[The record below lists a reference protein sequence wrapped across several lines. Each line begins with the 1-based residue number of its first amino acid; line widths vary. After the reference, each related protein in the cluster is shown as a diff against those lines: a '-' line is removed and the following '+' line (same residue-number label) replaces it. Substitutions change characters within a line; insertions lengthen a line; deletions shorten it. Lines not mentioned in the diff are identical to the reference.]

1 MTNAELSKRTRTSFL
16 VSMILHAFLALVLS
30 FILLERHQEDAS
42 EYMTV
47 DMIIASKRIIPPR
60 RMETRDSILNL
71 RQSSKQRLRAPS
83 NPQRQNPSTVDADL
97 SFLTD
102 ESDRPAAFQDLTTD
116 ANLLKSRFEMAISK
130 AKGAD
135 IAKPGTGSKQSIG
148 DRGGAGSIGPSD
160 GAGIFEMALYSIA
173 RDVLGKNRT
182 GKEDVIFL
190 VDASGSMEENI
201 AAVARYL
208 SRMIEVFEESD
219 LDYTMGVISF
229 NRILK
234 DNYIKVYEQT
244 KDAREIRNILRSI
257 KCDGDERTLDAIEVG
272 LTQVE
277 FRNSVDRT
285 FILVT
290 DEPFTPRTVTRQT
303 RKELSLKDMLDDDF
317 QEIVKMCRG
326 DGVKV
331 SILGID
337 DAMHKSLAKETKGL
351 WFQIPQQDGVM

>member
-1 MTNAELSKRTRTSFL
+1 M
-16 VSMILHAFLALVLS
+16 
-30 FILLERHQEDAS
+30 
-42 EYMTV
+42 
-47 DMIIASKRIIPPR
+47 
-60 RMETRDSILNL
+60 
-71 RQSSKQRLRAPS
+71 
-83 NPQRQNPSTVDADL
+83 DADL

-234 DNYIKVYEQT
+234 DNYIKVYEQMPV
-244 KDAREIRNILRSI
+244 RSEIYY
-257 KCDGDERTLDAIEVG
+257 D
-272 LTQVE
+272 
-277 FRNSVDRT
+277 
-285 FILVT
+285 
-290 DEPFTPRTVTRQT
+290 P
-303 RKELSLKDMLDDDF
+303 
-317 QEIVKMCRG
+317 
-326 DGVKV
+326 
-331 SILGID
+331 
-337 DAMHKSLAKETKGL
+337 
-351 WFQIPQQDGVM
+351 

>member
-1 MTNAELSKRTRTSFL
+1 MTNSELSKRTRISFL
-16 VSMILHAFLALVLS
+16 MSMILHVFLALVFS
-30 FILLERHQEDAS
+30 FILLERHQEAAS

-47 DMIIASKRIIPPR
+47 DMIAPSRRIIPPR
-60 RMETRDSILNL
+60 RIEARDSILDL
-71 RQSSKQRLRAPS
+71 RQSSRQRLMAPS
-83 NPQRQNPSTVDADL
+83 NPQRQNPSTVEADY

-102 ESDRPAAFQDLTTD
+102 ESDRPAASQDLTTD
-116 ANLLKSRFEMAISK
+116 ADLLKSRFEMAIPK

-135 IAKPGTGSKQSIG
+135 IVKPGTGSKQSIG
-148 DRGGAGSIGPSD
+148 ERGGAGSIGPSD

-173 RDVLGKNRT
+173 RDVLGKNKT
-182 GKEDVIFL
+182 GKEDVVFL

-208 SRMIEVFEESD
+208 SRMIEVFEDSD

-229 NRILK
+229 NSILK
-234 DNYIKVYEQT
+234 DNFIKVYEQT
-244 KDAREIRNILRSI
+244 QNANEIRNILRSI

-272 LTQVE
+272 LTKVE
-277 FRNSVDRT
+277 FRDSVDKT

-290 DEPFTPRTVTRQT
+290 DEHFLPRTATRQT
-303 RKELSLKDMLDDDF
+303 HKGLSLKDMLDDDF
-317 QEIVKMCRG
+317 REIVKMCRD

-331 SILGID
+331 SVLGID
-337 DAMHKSLAKETKGL
+337 DEMHKSLAKETKGL